1 MKTKNNKKLN
11 IKEIRRKYFRLY
23 DVLDECYRY
32 YGDIYEGD
40 DSKDKVKE
48 CEKRFAQRYYCINN
62 KYGLNDCECA
72 KILEKREIVNRMKK
86 KIKANYCTSN
96 KKRYSNNDDF
106 DLPF

>member
-1 MKTKNNKKLN
+1 M
-11 IKEIRRKYFRLY
+11 KEINKIIGIRKEYFKIWCILE
-23 DVLDECYRY
+23 ECYRY

-40 DSKDKVKE
+40 NAD
-48 CEKRFAQRYYCINN
+48 EKIKKAEKWFKQKYYSIKQKC
-62 KYGLNDCECA
+62 GLNDYQCL
-72 KILEKREIVNRMKK
+72 KILNKNEIKNRMKK